1 MRIYQYLNV
10 NYHGQKWFNCDSW
23 GFVSGLKDA
32 GLQKDQGD
40 EVLDVPARVDSPKPK
55 QTL

>member
-1 MRIYQYLNV
+1 M